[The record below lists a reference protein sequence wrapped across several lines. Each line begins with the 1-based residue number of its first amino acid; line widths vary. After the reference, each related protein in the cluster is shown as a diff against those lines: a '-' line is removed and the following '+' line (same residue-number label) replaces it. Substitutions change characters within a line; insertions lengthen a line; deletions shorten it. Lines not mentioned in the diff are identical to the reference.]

1 VKKEKGLERGKVS
14 KMANYWYHEFSV
26 RFSWEVAVIAIAVLA
41 AAYLI
46 GRKSVHVLPRKGSVN
61 TALSEDAPRR
71 IKGKVAQAKKMIARS
86 YRKAARKGD
95 SVIMFRS
102 ATFDRVVAAI
112 AAIVFVVVFAKEHWT
127 GLVQFFINGLSA
139 SDSAVWGY
147 ILAMDCVIA
156 LGAAYAYLSY
166 IVVRAGQVHTAVV
179 LGEKYLARGVSP
191 LFGERKTIA
200 FIARLFA
207 WAVGS
212 EIAEKK
218 AAAKEK
224 AAAKA
229 RLSLPD
235 FRS

>member
-1 VKKEKGLERGKVS
+1 
-14 KMANYWYHEFSV
+14 MANYWYHEFSV
-26 RFSWEVAVIAIAVLA
+26 RFSWEVVVIAIAVLV

-46 GRKSVHVLPRKGSVN
+46 GRKSVHVLPRKSSANGAQ
-61 TALSEDAPRR
+61 TLPEDAPRR
-71 IKGKVAQAKKMIARS
+71 IKAKVASAKKMIAS
-86 YRKAARKGD
+86 SRKAARKGD

-112 AAIVFVVVFAKEHWT
+112 AAIVFVAVFAKEHWT

-166 IVVRAGQVHTAVV
+166 IVVRAGQVHAAVV
-179 LGEKYLARGVSP
+179 LGKKYLTRGVSP
-191 LFGERKTIA
+191 LFGERKSVA
-200 FIARLFA
+200 FIACLFA

-218 AAAKEK
+218 AATKEK